1 MLWFLPRITGNQTS
15 GSDKYANGMF
25 CFLDV
30 GQGNCTVIICDEEA
44 MIIDGRLTN
53 ASQLAYELRIIIVLK
68 EVGVSGT

>member
-1 MLWFLPRITGNQTS
+1 
-15 GSDKYANGMF
+15 
-25 CFLDV
+25 
-30 GQGNCTVIICDEEA
+30 